1 MTTPESQDLRSSH
14 MPEEEEHASPSR
26 YRKLSPLW
34 SAAVVLFGAV
44 SMFLALNQLLNL
56 GLFVGKTILE
66 NTYMY
71 LLAGLLVSVVFLVFP
86 AYKRAPL
93 DRVPW
98 YDALL
103 FLLSA
108 GVFFYFAYNG
118 NRIIEEAWEFAAP
131 DIAVWISYLGWALIL
146 EVVRR
151 TGGTV
156 LLLVVL
162 FFSFYPTFADKMPGP
177 IAGFPQDLVTTAAY
191 HFTSTESVMGIPF
204 RAFGQ
209 LVIGF
214 ILFGATLQYT
224 GAGPFFNN
232 LAFALFGAVRGGPA
246 KVAIFASGLMG
257 SVSGSVVSNILTTG
271 VVTIPAMK
279 RTGFKS
285 EYAGAVE
292 ACASTGGTLMPPIM
306 GATAFIMASFLGVS
320 YLHVALAA
328 LIPSVLFYFA
338 LFMQID
344 ARAALRGIKGLPR
357 DELPSVRQ
365 TFKDGWFY
373 IAAFVVLIYMLV
385 VLQQEAL
392 APYIATAVLLV
403 INQFSRK
410 HRVSVAGFIKMLQG
424 ITGSLAELAGL
435 LAGVGLI
442 VGSFS
447 ITGLAGTLANDLV
460 FIAGDAPLILLI
472 MGAITSFIFGMGM
485 TITACYIF
493 LVIVLAP
500 PLTQAGFH
508 PTAVHL
514 FMLYFGMVSFITP
527 PVAIG
532 AFAAAGIAGASP
544 MRVGVEASRLG
555 IVMYIVPFF
564 FVYNPALIMQG
575 SWGEIAVVVATALLG
590 VAMISAALQGY
601 LVGAG
606 TIGNDVLGWIAKAAL
621 LIGGLMMAMPGGGD
635 FPFTHVEI
643 ALAAVVVGLP
653 GVLIPLL
660 RERRRVAAC

>member
-1 MTTPESQDLRSSH
+1 MTSPTSKDLPNRH
-14 MPEEEEHASPSR
+14 APEEEEHAAPSR

-34 SAAVVLFGAV
+34 GALVVLFGTA

-56 GLFVGKTILE
+56 GLFVGQIILD

-71 LLAGLLVSVVFLVFP
+71 LVAGLLVSVVFLVFP
-86 AYKRAPL
+86 AHAKASL
-93 DRVPW
+93 TRVPW

-103 FLLSA
+103 FFLTL

-118 NRIIEEAWEFAAP
+118 NRIISEGWEFAAP
-131 DIAVWISYLGWALIL
+131 DEAVWVSYIGWVLVL
-146 EVVRR
+146 EAVRR

-156 LLLVVL
+156 LFFVVL
-162 FFSFYPTFADKMPGP
+162 FFSFYPIFADKMPGP

-204 RAFGQ
+204 RAFAE

-214 ILFGATLQYT
+214 ILFGAALQYT

-232 LAFALFGAVRGGPA
+232 LAFSMFGAVRGGPA
-246 KVAIFASGLMG
+246 KVSIFASGLMG

-279 RTGFKS
+279 RTGFKP

-306 GATAFIMASFLGVS
+306 GATAFIMASFLGIP
-320 YLHVALAA
+320 YLQVALAA
-328 LIPSVLFYFA
+328 LVPSVLFYFA

-344 ARAALRGIKGLPR
+344 ARAAKRGLKGLPR
-357 DELPSVRQ
+357 DQLPSIKQ

-373 IAAFVVLIYMLV
+373 VVAFAVLIYMLIV
-385 VLQQEAL
+385 MQQEAL
-392 APYIATAVLLV
+392 APYVATAVLLV
-403 INQFSRK
+403 INQLSPK
-410 HRVSVAGFIKMLQG
+410 HRVGWAGLMRMLQG
-424 ITGSLAELAGL
+424 ITASLGELAGL

-442 VGSFS
+442 VGAFS

-460 FIAGDAPLILLI
+460 FLAGDAPLVLLI

-485 TITACYIF
+485 TITAVYIF

-500 PLTQAGFH
+500 PLTAAGFH

-532 AFAAAGIAGASP
+532 AFAAAGIAGATP
-544 MRVGVEASRLG
+544 MRVALEATRLG

-575 SWGEIAVVVATALLG
+575 SWGEIVVVVGTALIG
-590 VAMISAALQGY
+590 VALISAALQGY
-601 LVGAG
+601 LIGAG
-606 TIGNDVLGWIAKAAL
+606 TLGNDFLGWVAKIL
-621 LIGGLMMAMPGGGD
+621 LFVGGLMMAMPGGGD
-635 FPFTHVEI
+635 FPFSHVEI
-643 ALAAVVVGLP
+643 AMIALVVALP
-653 GVLIPLL
+653 GVLIPWL
-660 RERRRVAAC
+660 RSRRAA